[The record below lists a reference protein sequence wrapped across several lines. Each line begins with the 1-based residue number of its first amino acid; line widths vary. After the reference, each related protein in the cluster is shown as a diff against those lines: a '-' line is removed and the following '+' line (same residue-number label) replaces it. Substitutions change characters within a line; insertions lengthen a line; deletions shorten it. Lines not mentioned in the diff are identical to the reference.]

1 MANNSRN
8 KKDKKTKEGFSSMID
23 DVLKNPLMLG
33 GLIFLLVIIII
44 FIIMRITS
52 HNNTSTF
59 SDTSMV
65 PVLTNTPDI
74 ANIN

>member
-1 MANNSRN
+1 MRD
-8 KKDKKTKEGFSSMID
+8 KKDKKTKEGFSSIID
-23 DVLKNPLMLG
+23 TILGSPLMLG
-33 GLIFLLVIIII
+33 GLIALLVIIII
-44 FIIMRITS
+44 FIIMQLTR

-74 ANIN
+74 PNM